1 MIILFFGGM
10 LAAHPWLRDEQR
22 QIPLDILTLR
32 LLKQYLRATPLK
44 RLALKVQYRIL

>member
-1 MIILFFGGM
+1 

-22 QIPLDILTLR
+22 QIPLDILILR
-32 LLKQYLRATPLK
+32 LLKQYLRATPLR